1 MVSVKELAKELGV
14 SSKTI
19 YALVER
25 EEIPFLR
32 IGVGRGTLR
41 FDVDEVK
48 QALRRKSKSLAEVPK
63 RPRLKHLF

>member
-19 YALVER
+19 YAMVES
-25 EEIPFLR
+25 EAIPFLR

-41 FDVDEVK
+41 FDVAEVK
-48 QALRRKSKSLAEVPK
+48 ESLKRKQERVATSLE
-63 RPRLKHLF
+63 RPRKRHLG